1 MNKLKL
7 KFWPTYTRFWL
18 VGLALFIR
26 LALGAPAQA
35 ADPPISLEAYWQK
48 VEETQ
53 AEVASLD
60 NKPEPEQRA
69 KLLALAGEWE
79 TITRVTLPNGRII
92 PVESTFLASQLRA
105 VPPQP
110 ARLKTLLATL
120 LATRSTWP
128 APRHS
133 AADLE
138 RLGPILAQAEF
149 QWPEEAPPSPFRRW
163 LLQLLQ
169 YLWDLFSSFWPESL
183 STSTGGSPS
192 FFQYG
197 WAAVVSLLL
206 LLIVAFIARALLADL
221 VAQAEAGPDDP
232 LAREDLTAGT
242 AFTRA
247 QTLSRAGDYRTAVR
261 YLYLSSLL
269 HLDERGLLSY
279 NRSQTNREY
288 LRSVAHLPSLA
299 MLLREVIEV
308 FDRVWYGYQPL
319 DETTYNQYA
328 ARVAELHR
336 Q

>member
-1 MNKLKL
+1 MLELKL
-7 KFWPTYTRFWL
+7 KFRPNYARFWL
-18 VGLALFIR
+18 LSLVLFLS
-26 LALGAPAQA
+26 LALGSPIQA
-35 ADPPISLEAYWQK
+35 ADPISLEAYWQK
-48 VEETQ
+48 IEETQ
-53 AEVASLD
+53 AEVAGLSD
-60 NKPEPEQRA
+60 AASPEHQA
-69 KLLALAGEWE
+69 KLLALAEEWE

-105 VPPQP
+105 DPPNP

-128 APRHS
+128 SPRHS
-133 AADLE
+133 AADVVRLE
-138 RLGPILAQAEF
+138 TILARPEF
-149 QWPEEAPPSPFRRW
+149 QWPAEAPPSPLRRW

-169 YLWDLFSSFWPESL
+169 YLRDLIAYFWPESDP
-183 STSTGGSPS
+183 TSVSIEPS
-192 FFQYG
+192 VFQYG
-197 WAAVVSLLL
+197 WTIVMSLLL
-206 LLIVAFIARALLADL
+206 LLIVAFIARSLLADL
-221 VAQAEAGPDDP
+221 VSQAEAGPDDP
-232 LAREDLTAGT
+232 LEREVLTAGT
-242 AFTRA
+242 AFTKA

-288 LRSVAHLPSLA
+288 LRSVAHLPLLA